1 MNQRHVRWF
10 LAGTGVVLAIVLIA
24 LLARRALL
32 PSLTE
37 EQVRDQVITTL
48 QREAQASFL
57 VTGTLDI
64 VATTTVENTREILP
78 ELLDITLGTSKA
90 TVQVPGRAFYGFDVR
105 RLKPE
110 QIRIS
115 GDTLIE
121 ITVPVPEV
129 YSVEPN
135 LSELRVWTERGWARS
150 AGSTRRAERR
160 ALALVNGALIRQAKI
175 HLQNSVQPHV
185 NTAHA
190 LQRMLTPALRS
201 AGLPADPVYRFTIGE
216 RIVMER

>member
-1 MNQRHVRWF
+1 MTPRALRIALV
-10 LAGTGVVLAIVLIA
+10 AVTVVAVVTAIA

-32 PSLTE
+32 PSFTE
-37 EQVRDQVITTL
+37 EQVRESVLTTI
-48 QREAQASFL
+48 QREARASFL

-78 ELLDITLGTSKA
+78 QLLDISLGTSKA

-105 RLKPE
+105 ELKAD
-110 QIRIS
+110 QIPIS

-121 ITVPVPEV
+121 IDVPAPRV

-135 LSELRVWTERGWARS
+135 LSDMRVWTDRGWARS
-150 AGSTRRAERR
+150 QASTQRAERR
-160 ALALVNGALIRQAKI
+160 ALALINGALMRQAI
-175 HLQNSVQPHV
+175 GHMQNSVQPHV
-185 NTAHA
+185 NTAQA
-190 LQRMLTPALRS
+190 LQAMLTPALQS
-201 AGLPADPVYRFTIGE
+201 LGLPHPVFRFRVGE